1 MSFFKDQYYSVALPI
16 QDEQQPVGL
25 RLGQI
30 GAIHAVAAHFAFPDQ
45 YQPALIAMPTG
56 SGKTGVLMTAPYLL
70 RASRV
75 LVITPSKLV
84 RDQLRREFEG
94 LDLLKTIGV
103 LPVVSPL
110 PKVKELK
117 GRITTAE
124 AWAALREFDVVIAT
138 PNSTS
143 PNDEVPQPPSDLFDL
158 VLVDEAHHSVANTW
172 NALIAAFPT
181 ARRLLVTAT
190 PFRRDRREI
199 QAKLIFS
206 YGQRRAAEDG
216 IFSKVRF
223 LPVVPG
229 NEDPDIAIAKAAE
242 TKFKADRAANLAHYV
257 MVRADSKPFADS
269 LEVIYETHT
278 ELRLRTI
285 HSDHSYGR
293 ILQAISDLRAG
304 NIDGVICVNMMGE
317 GFDFP
322 NLKIA
327 AVHRPHKSLAVTLQF
342 IGRFVRPN
350 APNLGEATFLATP
363 SDVTLE
369 RARIYD
375 EEAVWEDLIVN
386 LADSRI
392 EDEQD
397 ARAFSDRFQSD
408 LDDDDDPDAQGLSL
422 SVFKPTVHAK
432 VFRLKEPPDLT
443 RTVRLPPGAYIPKGC
458 SWLNREDSVLVFVF
472 RTETKPKW
480 AQGAHFIAYQYELCI
495 VCFDAASHL
504 LFLNSTVKLTEFY
517 DLIASSFTDHAPRI
531 LPRSRLSRVLSGMT
545 DPRFYNVGMANRLQ
559 SMNVESYRILTGP
572 STEQVITSKDAQLF
586 HSGHVFGG
594 DDASTVGFSSSS
606 KIWSTARQPVHEFVK
621 WCKGMAARLSSN
633 ERVETGSNL
642 DLLDTGKVINEL
654 PAVPVTVLIDHGAF
668 RDPPSVEYV
677 TVDGEIV
684 SVSSLLEF
692 DVKVVPDECT
702 AKSVCFKLEHG
713 DFAIQYRHV
722 IDGEEGWYYEP
733 LDDELASR
741 IKVGRRGQEV
751 TMTAYLNSHPCSFYF
766 SDFSALYGCELFE
779 GPKLEVPALVE
790 EQYRVV
796 DWAGAAV
803 DITKEV
809 EGAAAGMRTIHEY
822 LKDTLGAEYD
832 CVFFD
837 HRKGEIADFVA
848 LKHSVDGLEVNLFH
862 CKASRGSTASQ
873 RQADYNEVCAQLVYS
888 LRWVLDMKRLQNR
901 IEERSRTGSTFTHG
915 TLQSFRDLMANSRN
929 AVIRYKLVVVQPGI
943 SKQSVGELGELLAAT
958 SAFVANSRGQRFE
971 LMCSA

>member
-16 QDEQQPVGL
+16 QEEGQPVGL

-56 SGKTGVLMTAPYLL
+56 SGKTGVLMTVPYLL

-84 RDQLRREFEG
+84 RDQLRREFEQ
-94 LDLLKTIGV
+94 LELLKTIGV
-103 LPVVSPL
+103 LPIVSPL
-110 PKVKELK
+110 PRVKELK
-117 GRITTAE
+117 GRITKEEDWKALE
-124 AWAALREFDVVIAT
+124 AFDVVIAT

-143 PNDEVPQPPSDLFDL
+143 PDDIVPVPPADLFDL
-158 VLVDEAHHSVANTW
+158 VLVDEAHHSVAKTW
-172 NALIAAFPT
+172 NTLIAAFPT

-206 YGQRRAAEDG
+206 YGQRRAAEHG

-223 LPVVPG
+223 ISVTPG
-229 NEDPDIAIAKAAE
+229 TEDPDVAIARAAE
-242 TKFKADRAANLAHYV
+242 VKFRADRANNLDHYL

-269 LEVIYETHT
+269 LETIYSTHT
-278 ELRLRTI
+278 GLRLRTI
-285 HSDHSYGR
+285 HSDHTYAR
-293 ILQAISDLRAG
+293 ILQAIADLRSG
-304 NIDGVICVNMMGE
+304 QIDGVICVNMMGE

-342 IGRFVRPN
+342 VGRFVRPN

-369 RARIYD
+369 RERIYD
-375 EEAVWEDLIVN
+375 EDAVWQDLIIN

-392 EDEQD
+392 EDEED
-397 ARAFSDRFQSD
+397 ARSFADKFQRE
-408 LDDDDDPDAQGLSL
+408 LDDDDDPDSQGLSL

-432 VFRLKEPPDLT
+432 VFKLKEPPDLK
-443 RTVRLPPGAYIPKGC
+443 RPVKLPQGAYIPKGC
-458 SWLNREDSVLVFVF
+458 SWLNQDDNVLVFVF

-480 AQGAHFIAYQYELCI
+480 AQGAHFMAYQYELCI
-495 VCFDAASHL
+495 VYFDASSHL

-517 DLIASSFTDHAPRI
+517 DLMASSFTDHAPRI
-531 LPRSRLSRVLSGMT
+531 LPRSRLARVLSGMT

-572 STEQVITSKDAQLF
+572 STEQVISPKDAQLY

-606 KIWSTARQPVHEFVK
+606 KIWSTAREPVHEFVK
-621 WCKGMAARLSSN
+621 WCKEMASRLSSN
-633 ERVETGSNL
+633 ERVDTGSNL
-642 DLLDTGKVINEL
+642 DLLDTGTIISVL
-654 PAVPVTVLIDHGAF
+654 PSIPVTALVDHGAF
-668 RDPPSVEYV
+668 REPPSIEYV
-677 TVDGEIV
+677 TDDGELV
-684 SVSSLLEF
+684 SGSSLLDF
-692 DVKVVPDECT
+692 DVRVIPEECSECKVCIQLV
-702 AKSVCFKLEHG
+702 HG
-713 DFAIQYRHV
+713 EFAVKFFHV
-722 IDGEEGWYYEP
+722 IAGEDGWFYEP
-733 LDDELASR
+733 QDEEVASR
-741 IKVGRRGQEV
+741 VKVGRRGQEV
-751 TMTAYLNSHPCSFYF
+751 TMNAYLNSHPCSFYF
-766 SDFSALYGCELFE
+766 SDFAALYGCELFE
-779 GPKLEVPALVE
+779 GPKVEVPALDDD
-790 EQYRVV
+790 QFRVI
-796 DWAGAAV
+796 DWSGSAV

-809 EGAAAGMRTIHEY
+809 SGAAGGLKTIHEF
-822 LKDTLGAEYD
+822 LKDSLQHECD
-832 CVFFD
+832 CVFYD
-837 HRKGEIADFVA
+837 HRTGEIADFVG
-848 LKHSVDGLEVNLFH
+848 LTHSSEGLLVTLFH
-862 CKASRGSTASQ
+862 CKASKSEKSSQ
-873 RQADYNEVCAQLVYS
+873 RQLDYNEVCAQLIYS
-888 LRWVLDMKRLQNR
+888 LRWVLDMKRLQGR
-901 IEERSRTGSTFTHG
+901 IEERSRTGSTFTKG
-915 TLQSFRDLMANSRN
+915 NLQSFRALMSASKNG
-929 AVIRYKLVVVQPGI
+929 VIRYKLVVVQPGI